1 MQFIKAPV
9 SGNSTRTFL
18 LIWFGQLIS
27 LVGSNMTSFGLGVW
41 ISQNTGS
48 VTQYAITILC
58 NLIPTTLT
66 APIAGAIVDRLDRR
80 RIMIISDTCA
90 GLSSLFVAVMF
101 FSGRLEAVH
110 IYVSTIITAVA
121 GTFQAPAFQATIT
134 LLVPKERYKQAAGLL
149 QLAEALGLLI
159 APPLAGLLLVTIR
172 LQGIILL
179 DFATLFFSLF
189 TMLTV
194 RFPALPT
201 NGDHMTQDG
210 MRPSI
215 LSEIIYGLKFIV
227 KSPGFVA
234 MTLYVVS
241 FLQIL
246 FGFATALITP
256 LVLSFADE
264 FVFGLVIGAIG
275 IGALVGGI
283 LMAVW
288 GGFRSRTTTILV
300 FAVPYGAS
308 LIAGG
313 LRPDPVIGAVAG
325 FTLGVAHSMVIGSN
339 RVLWQVKVPAEIQ
352 GRVFSTRLLIA
363 VASQAVGTLLA
374 GPLADRVFTPF
385 LAAPKAL
392 TGLIGVE
399 PLLTIS
405 TSGPLARLIGSVIG
419 FGPGRGIALMF
430 VILGCLALISTGIAA
445 RSPAIR
451 RLEREVPDAILIER
465 PRPDELTA
473 G

>member
-1 MQFIKAPV
+1 MTAIKSRSSA
-9 SGNSTRTFL
+9 GGTRTFL

-58 NLIPTTLT
+58 NLIPTSLT
-66 APIAGAIVDRLDRR
+66 APIAGAIVDRFDRR
-80 RIMIISDTCA
+80 KVMIISDTCA

-110 IYVSTIITAVA
+110 IYGSTIVTAIA

-194 RFPALPT
+194 KFPSLPL
-201 NGDHMTQDG
+201 NGDGLDENG
-210 MRPSI
+210 NRRSI
-215 LSEIIYGLKFIV
+215 LGEIIFGLRFILR
-227 KSPGFVA
+227 SPGFVA
-234 MTLYVVS
+234 MTLYVVA

-275 IGALVGGI
+275 IGALVGGV
-283 LMAVW
+283 LMALW
-288 GGFRSRTTTILV
+288 GGFKSRTTTILV
-300 FAVPYGAS
+300 FAVPYGLS

-313 LRPDPVIGAVAG
+313 LRPDPVIGAIAG

-339 RVLWQVKVPAEIQ
+339 RVLWQIKVPAEIQ

-363 VASQAVGTLLA
+363 VASQSLGTLLA

-385 LAAPKAL
+385 LESPKTL
-392 TGLIGVE
+392 TGLLGFDPLLALSQPGWLSTTIGQLIGV
-399 PLLTIS
+399 
-405 TSGPLARLIGSVIG
+405 
-419 FGPGRGIALMF
+419 GPGRGIALMF
-430 VILGCLALISTGIAA
+430 VILGCLALIATIVAA

-451 RLEREVPDAILIER
+451 RLERDVPDAITIER
-465 PRPDELTA
+465 YRPDELPA